1 MYEESLKTPLIVRW
15 PGQVKPGSVNGDMV
29 SNLDIPET
37 LLQMAGVEVPGD
49 MQGRS
54 LVPLLE
60 GKTVEDWRTSF
71 YYHYYEKGIHNV
83 APHEGVRTPTHKL
96 IHFYGTDEWE
106 MYDLMADPNEIRSVY
121 GTVAHAAVQQALL
134 EELVRLK
141 MELQVPSL

>member
-1 MYEESLKTPLIVRW
+1 
-15 PGQVKPGSVNGDMV
+15 
-29 SNLDIPET
+29 
-37 LLQMAGVEVPGD
+37 

-71 YYHYYEKGIHNV
+71 YYHYYEEGIHNV